1 VRSVSKKWFRL
12 TDTTE
17 STVNPGQD
25 DVLILCA
32 AVVIDLC
39 CHENKD

>member
-1 VRSVSKKWFRL
+1 MRSVSKKWFRL
-12 TDTTE
+12 TDAYG
-17 STVNPGQD
+17 VDMNPGPD